1 MRHWSKELSYTEMG
15 RTIEKKVQ
23 VVEIKRSVL
32 GELSLICCESSKW
45 RCTGPNEDYGGGC
58 SSEEIQARDLLTN
71 RCKIT
76 KGSGFPKKSE
86 QDEGLSPGTFH
97 WDVRGQRDENK
108 LTKETEGSN
117 Q

>member
-1 MRHWSKELSYTEMG
+1 MRHWSKELPHTEMG
-15 RTIEKKVQ
+15 QIIEKKVQ

-32 GELSLICCESSKW
+32 GELSLMCCESSKW

-76 KGSGFPKKSE
+76 KGSGYLEK
-86 QDEGLSPGTFH
+86 
-97 WDVRGQRDENK
+97 
-108 LTKETEGSN
+108 
-117 Q
+117 